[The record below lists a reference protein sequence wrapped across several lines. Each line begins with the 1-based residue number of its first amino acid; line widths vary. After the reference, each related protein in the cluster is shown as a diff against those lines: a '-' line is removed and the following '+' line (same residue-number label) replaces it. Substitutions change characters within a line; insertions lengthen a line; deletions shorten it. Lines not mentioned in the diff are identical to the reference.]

1 MLSQRTVQMQCE
13 APQCSG
19 PKMTKVCH
27 VTFAADGAISSA
39 QISLDVADMGFCAL
53 FVRLSISN
61 KKSIGPVAHL
71 IDYHSVRSWDLN

>member
-1 MLSQRTVQMQCE
+1 MLWKKIIGHAKSMDCAKAQCE

-61 KKSIGPVAHL
+61 KNPLVL
-71 IDYHSVRSWDLN
+71 